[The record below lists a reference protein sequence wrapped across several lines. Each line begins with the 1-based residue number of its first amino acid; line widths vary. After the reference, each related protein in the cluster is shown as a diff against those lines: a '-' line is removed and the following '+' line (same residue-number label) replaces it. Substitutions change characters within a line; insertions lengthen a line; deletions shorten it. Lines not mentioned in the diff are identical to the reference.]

1 MVLEAHAARCGGEL
15 QRVAPQ
21 LAARVAVPEPTT
33 ADDATE
39 RFLLFEAV
47 ADLLR
52 RIAGDELLVVMLD
65 DLHWA
70 EPTALSLLHHLT
82 RSLGDAPVLLIASH
96 RDSAEYV
103 TDPLRAALADLYRDE
118 ARRISLRG
126 FDDAELSDLVALE
139 AGANAPAI
147 AARLRDD
154 SAGNPLYATQLI
166 RHWVESGRIERELDT
181 LRWSADPRG
190 DDVPPSLRE
199 VVWSRV
205 GALGHDAATVLAAGA
220 VLGVE
225 FDEDVLRA
233 LVELDESTVDR
244 ALDAAIA
251 SGLLLAIEPP
261 TRGMRFAHALVAD
274 ALYSE
279 LQPLQRRR
287 MHARAARA
295 LEPERGRTA
304 AEDGRAARPPLRTR
318 GASSPMPCVGRRC
331 R

>member
-1 MVLEAHAARCGGEL
+1 M
-15 QRVAPQ
+15 
-21 LAARVAVPEPTT
+21 PEPTT

-52 RIAGDELLVVMLD
+52 RIAGDDVLVVMLD

-70 EPTALSLLHHLT
+70 EPTALSLLRHLT
-82 RSLGDAPVLLIASH
+82 RSLGDAPVLLVASH
-96 RDSAEYV
+96 RASAEYV
-103 TDPLRAALADLYRDE
+103 TDPLREALADLYRDE

-139 AGANAPAI
+139 AGADAPAI

-181 LRWSADPRG
+181 VRWAADPRSG
-190 DDVPPSLRE
+190 DVPPSLRE

-205 GALGHDAATVLAAGA
+205 GALGHDTATVLAAGA

-225 FDEDVLRA
+225 FDDDVLRA
-233 LVELDESTVDR
+233 LVELDECDGRPCARRRDR
-244 ALDAAIA
+244 LRVAAR
-251 SGLLLAIEPP
+251 GP
-261 TRGMRFAHALVAD
+261 TAGHED
-274 ALYSE
+274 ALRARVG
-279 LQPLQRRR
+279 RRR
-287 MHARAARA
+287 AVLRVAAPPAPANARAGGAGARTG
-295 LEPERGRTA
+295 PGRTA
-304 AEDGRAARPPLRTR
+304 AEDRRAARPPLR
-318 GASSPMPCVGRRC
+318 VGRPPRRC
-331 R
+331 HALGDGCR